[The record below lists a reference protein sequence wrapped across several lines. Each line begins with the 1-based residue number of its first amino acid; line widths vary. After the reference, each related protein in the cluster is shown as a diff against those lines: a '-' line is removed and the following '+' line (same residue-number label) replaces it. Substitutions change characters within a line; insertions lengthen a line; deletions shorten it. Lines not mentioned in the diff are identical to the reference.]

1 MKQIRLIIALVLLSI
16 FAASCDTAY
25 HGYHGNKNVHVCKS
39 ARGLVGYGN
48 F

>member
-1 MKQIRLIIALVLLSI
+1 MKQIRLISTLVLLSI

-25 HGYHGNKNVHVCKS
+25 RGYHGNKNVNACKEK
-39 ARGLVGYGN
+39 RGLVGYGN